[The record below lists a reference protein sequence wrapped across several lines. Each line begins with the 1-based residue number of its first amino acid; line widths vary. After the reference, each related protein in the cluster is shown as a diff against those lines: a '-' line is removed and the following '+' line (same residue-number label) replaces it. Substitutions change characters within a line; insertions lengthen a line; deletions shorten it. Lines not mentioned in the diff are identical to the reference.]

1 MWTHRENRRR
11 EITVGWHL
19 EIEARTTLLP
29 LPLSLSFYS
38 SSFVSTF
45 MCSLLLCKYFCFSPF
60 ICLFLCLSSFIFILF
75 SSSFQCICLS
85 VLYMV
90 CLSIFSHN
98 LGGLYAFKGDRRRTQ
113 TCRYWQSCLLAYLY
127 SSTLLP
133 SGLYPALR
141 AWFA

>member
-1 MWTHRENRRR
+1 
-11 EITVGWHL
+11 
-19 EIEARTTLLP
+19 
-29 LPLSLSFYS
+29 
-38 SSFVSTF
+38 

-85 VLYMV
+85 VLYVV